1 MSDDQLNDLL
11 VKFTP
16 LVRATAFRYTG
27 RGAEFEDLLQE
38 GYLAL
43 IILIRRC
50 TDRQWLAAYLLN
62 RLPGYVR
69 AAASRIRGGRAKH
82 HFVDIEDIQDTV
94 TETKSVDERGTC
106 EIKDILERTLSEDE
120 RDITQSL
127 LEGFTQ
133 KEIAEAYGITQQA
146 VSARLKLIKSKLLPL
161 VGVQDIE

>member
-82 HFVDIEDIQDTV
+82 HFVDIEDIQD
-94 TETKSVDERGTC
+94 
-106 EIKDILERTLSEDE
+106 IL
-120 RDITQSL
+120 L
-127 LEGFTQ
+127 LKQ
-133 KEIAEAYGITQQA
+133 RAWMNA
-146 VSARLKLIKSKLLPL
+146 VPVKSKTSLRGLFPMMS
-161 VGVQDIE
+161 GI